1 VSGERKKE
9 VFMYIPV
16 KAVVRAKLFKAKE
29 FDVWFDPCIVEFD
42 IYKKIRF
49 HVWAGPNTCNIEDYK
64 GSILIVKSLYPKY
77 QFICEKAE
85 NILNVS
91 SYSYI
96 IPSYDSSYKIII
108 TDINATIVT
117 RSFVYRGGQIV
128 SSTKEEC
135 SCKDNENCV
144 CY

>member
-1 VSGERKKE
+1 
-9 VFMYIPV
+9 MYIPV
-16 KAVVRAKLFKAKE
+16 KAVVKAKLFKAKE

-42 IYKKIRF
+42 IYKRVRF
-49 HVWAGPNTCNIEDYK
+49 HVWAGPNTCTIEDYK

-85 NILNVS
+85 NILNID

-96 IPSYDSSYKIII
+96 EIPSYDSSYKIII
-108 TDINATIVT
+108 TDIDTTIT
-117 RSFVYRGGQIV
+117 TKSFIYRGGHIV
-128 SSTKEEC
+128 STTKEEPC
-135 SCKDNENCV
+135 NCKDNEDCV